1 MKEYIERM
9 MSERDELSGRV
20 KRLEKFLVVKRD
32 LDAKR
37 TVLMEHQLKSMQDYL
52 FYLEERLHYEL
63 TLENLGGETWDK
75 V

>member
-20 KRLEKFLVVKRD
+20 NRLEKFLVVKRD

-37 TVLMEHQLKSMQDYL
+37 IVLMEHQLKSMKDYL

-63 TLENLGGETWDK
+63 ALTNLGGEAWDK